1 MRKGFRIIKFK
12 KDKPILHIKDVS
24 KSFDGRPILKKINME
39 LFPGE
44 IVGLLGPNGSGKSTL
59 YSTIIGEHSPDSG
72 KILINNVNISEKPI
86 HERAKAGIGYL
97 SQQRSVFSMTVYDN
111 LLGVCQ
117 LSIKGRSNQISM
129 VEKLLDEFNLQHL
142 RNLHSTVLSGGE
154 VRRLMMA
161 RILINKPSVILLD
174 EPMAALDPIV
184 VQEIQKYILKIQSYG
199 CSILV
204 TDHQVR
210 NLFDIVDRAYVL
222 GEQSIIAKGT
232 PSEILKSSK
241 AIELYFGSSY
251 NSSN

>member
-129 VEKLLDEFNLQHL
+129 VEKLLDEL
-142 RNLHSTVLSGGE
+142 
-154 VRRLMMA
+154 
-161 RILINKPSVILLD
+161 
-174 EPMAALDPIV
+174 
-184 VQEIQKYILKIQSYG
+184 
-199 CSILV
+199 
-204 TDHQVR
+204 
-210 NLFDIVDRAYVL
+210 
-222 GEQSIIAKGT
+222 
-232 PSEILKSSK
+232 
-241 AIELYFGSSY
+241 
-251 NSSN
+251 

>member
-12 KDKPILHIKDVS
+12 KDKPIFSLRDVS
-24 KSFDGRPILKKINME
+24 KSFDGRPILKKISLEMY
-39 LFPGE
+39 PGE

-59 YSTIIGEHSPDSG
+59 YSTIIGEHSADTG
-72 KILINNVNISEKPI
+72 KILINNKDITHLPI
-86 HERAKAGIGYL
+86 HERAKLGIGYL
-97 SQQRSVFSMTVYDN
+97 SQQRSVFEMSVYDN
-111 LLGVCQ
+111 LLGICQ
-117 LSIKGRSNQISM
+117 LCIKDSKSQISM

-142 RNLHSTVLSGGE
+142 RNINSSVLSGGE

-184 VQEIQKYILKIQSYG
+184 VQDIQKYILKIQSYG
-199 CSILV
+199 CAILV

-222 GEQSIIAKGT
+222 GEQSIIANGT

-241 AIELYFGSSY
+241 AIKLYFGSEY
-251 NSSN
+251 NY

>member
-12 KDKPILHIKDVS
+12 KNKPIFQIKDVS
-24 KSFDGRPILKKINME
+24 KSYDGRPILKKINME
-39 LFPGE
+39 LHPGE

-59 YSTIIGEHSPDSG
+59 YSTIIGEQMTDTG
-72 KILINNVNISEKPI
+72 KILLNNKDISEKPI
-86 HERAKAGIGYL
+86 HERSKAGIGYL
-97 SQQRSVFSMTVYDN
+97 SQQRSVFSMSVYDN

-117 LSIKGRSNQISM
+117 MSIKGEENQRTM
-129 VEKLLDEFNLQHL
+129 CEKLLDELNLQHL
-142 RNLHSTVLSGGE
+142 RNIHSSVLSGGE

-184 VQEIQKYILKIQSYG
+184 VQDIQKYILKIQSYG
-199 CSILV
+199 CAILI

-222 GEQSIIAKGT
+222 GEQSIIAQGT
-232 PSEILKSSK
+232 PNEILKSSK
-241 AIELYFGSSY
+241 AIELYFGTQYSS
-251 NSSN
+251 